1 MIVVTKTD
9 ENQLIYSHGISVFTF
24 NLLFIS
30 SECLSNCSALTT
42 NGSTSSSSIP
52 NFFINPYLSYSCPLK
67 TFFLTIIFYLLMT
80 YYQIFDKRNT
90 TGATSGAGTSYP
102 SVAPEFTTIFC
113 GGHVTQ
119 SLVVFAVFCR
129 SLFFFVIFLL
139 TNALSALQ
147 FTASNYPLAI
157 FKQFGQTCFS
167 VRWVK
172 LTQWQHFMFCF
183 HCGDYLTLCR
193 LQIVNIVKKREKG
206 GRVSIFFKGR

>member
-1 MIVVTKTD
+1 MVVNSGAT
-9 ENQLIYSHGISVFTF
+9 EGYEVPAPLVAP
-24 NLLFIS
+24 FIS

-113 GGHVTQ
+113 GGYVTQ
-119 SLVVFAVFCR
+119 SLVDG
-129 SLFFFVIFLL
+129 SK
-139 TNALSALQ
+139 T
-147 FTASNYPLAI
+147 
-157 FKQFGQTCFS
+157 
-167 VRWVK
+167 
-172 LTQWQHFMFCF
+172 
-183 HCGDYLTLCR
+183 
-193 LQIVNIVKKREKG
+193 
-206 GRVSIFFKGR
+206 